1 MKSSIFLVLFAITLN
16 SFAQS
21 STEQNTN
28 KSSKKENPFINK
40 NGDDNDPKSKGVG
53 APHPNANLKNKS
65 IGRGCEIIPMF
76 PGGDIAYFKFLK
88 ARQKYPKI
96 AIQNREEGTVWI
108 QVLIRQNGTI
118 ADPRIAKGVSKSLN
132 NEAIRLIKIMPKW
145 TPGQINGAVVGC
157 IVHLP
162 VTFKL

>member
-1 MKSSIFLVLFAITLN
+1 MKSSLFLMFFAITLN
-16 SFAQS
+16 SFSQS

-28 KSSKKENPFINK
+28 NSSKKENPFINK
-40 NGDDNDPKSKGVG
+40 NGDDNDPKLKGVG
-53 APHPNANLKNKS
+53 APHPNTNIKNKS
-65 IGRGCEIIPMF
+65 IGRGCETIPMF

-88 ARQKYPKI
+88 EKQKYPEI

-108 QVLIRQNGTI
+108 EVLIRQNGTI
-118 ADPRIAKGVSKSLN
+118 EDPRIAKGVSKSLN
-132 NEAIRLIKIMPKW
+132 NEAIRLINIMPKW
-145 TPGQINGAVVGC
+145 TPGQIKGAVVGC